1 MIIDIISLFL
11 MALGIV
17 MMFSASLGILRF
29 DDVFMRLHSSAKA
42 STGGAIATLIGVILR
57 TGLETVSGKIIV
69 VISLVVITGPILSHA
84 LARAAYLKGGLA
96 AEVSFI
102 DYRTDD
108 QEKSIE
114 ESKGARQDGD

>member
-29 DDVFMRLHSSAKA
+29 DDVFMRLHSCAKA
-42 STGGAIATLIGVILR
+42 STGGAIATLIGVLMR
-57 TGLETVSGKIIV
+57 TGLQTVSGKIIV

-102 DYRTDD
+102 DYRSDD
-108 QEKSIE
+108 QEEKMKK
-114 ESKGARQDGD
+114 SKGESQDGH

>member
-11 MALGIV
+11 MVLGIV

-42 STGGAIATLIGVILR
+42 STGGAITTLIGVILR

-69 VISLVVITGPILSHA
+69 VISLIVITGPILSHA
-84 LARAAYLKGGLA
+84 LARAAYIKGGFA
-96 AEVSFI
+96 AEVPFI
-102 DYRTDD
+102 DYRSDKHD
-108 QEKSIE
+108 KRAKKNRGS
-114 ESKGARQDGD
+114 SQDGD